1 MTEGGRTRGPIRNRD
16 GEVVYTSFQER
27 PKPTFVLDPLHKGL
41 LGSSAILAFGL
52 LVYFFFRSLSMD
64 ENLPMHYDFS
74 GDVTRVGSAWEG
86 VGTLA
91 MLAVTT
97 FGVVILARYPRIY
110 NFPFML
116 TEHNV
121 QRQYKNAVQMM
132 AWLAFSCALI
142 MLVMVGS
149 WLGVLFVYWTWVA
162 VALMMLSMGYFIRRM
177 FKLR

>member
-1 MTEGGRTRGPIRNRD
+1 MTEGGRTRDPIRNRD
-16 GEVVYTSFQER
+16 GDVVYTSFQER
-27 PKPTFVLDPLHKGL
+27 PQPAFALDPLHKGL
-41 LGSSAILAFGL
+41 LGISAVLALGL
-52 LVYFFFRSLSMD
+52 FVYFFFRSLSMD

-74 GDVTRVGSAWEG
+74 GDVTRVGSSWES

-97 FGVVILARYPRIY
+97 VGVVILARYPRIY

-149 WLGVLFVYWTWVA
+149 WLGVFSVHWTWVA
-162 VALMMLSMGYFIRRM
+162 VALMMLSLGYFMWRM
-177 FKLR
+177 FKFR

>member
-132 AWLAFSCALI
+132 AWLAFSCVLI
-142 MLVMVGS
+142 MVVMVGS
-149 WLGVLFVYWTWVA
+149 WLGVFSVHWTWAA
-162 VALMMLSMGYFIRRM
+162 VALMMLSMIFFIWRM
-177 FKLR
+177 FKLQ